1 MKVLQNNF
9 VFWVEVSQLGGNLL
23 RDRYLMCDTL
33 ALRCHEVSQGVIEVP
48 PLSKGRL
55 GGDCAKRS

>member
-23 RDRYLMCDTL
+23 RYRYLMCDTL
-33 ALRCHEVSQGVIEVP
+33 ALRYHEVSRGITRCHRGSSLHQGEVRRG
-48 PLSKGRL
+48 L
-55 GGDCAKRS
+55 C